1 MRREILGVNEGG
13 VISFVDIANDGSEL
27 VARDWQSKETNQIIA
42 DSAAEHRNSLI
53 GGRKTKHGGFLAAR
67 VPITIWTNWR
77 REWMEKHRDKMLWAT
92 FELTK
97 IADRNYEQFR
107 ATNYTLPT
115 KHLRERPLEW

>member
-13 VISFVDIANDGSEL
+13 VINFIDVAEDGSEL
-27 VARDWQSKETNQIIA
+27 AAYDWQSGETIGEIA
-42 DSAAEHRNSLI
+42 KSAAKFRQSI
-53 GGRKTKHGGFLAAR
+53 AGARKTKEGGFLAAR
-67 VPITIWTNWR
+67 VPITLWMNWR

-97 IADRNYEQFR
+97 IADRNYQQFR
-107 ATNYTLPT
+107 TTDHTLPT